1 MKKFIFI
8 ILAVVFLAVGIVIF
22 LMVKNNMSFVGNIK
36 NPLISDVSTGAGQ
49 EDVVITYTDSGFL
62 PSVVNIK
69 KNGTVIFKN
78 ESGKPM
84 LIASAPHPAH
94 TDYPELNAKDIVNK
108 GGSYSFTFTKTG
120 KWGFHNHLSPN
131 ETGTV
136 VAN

>member
-8 ILAVVFLAVGIVIF
+8 LLAIIFLAGGIVIF
-22 LMVKNNMSFVGNIK
+22 WGIKNNMSFVGKIT
-36 NPLISDVSTGAGQ
+36 NPLAPDVSTGVNQ

-62 PSVVNIK
+62 PSVVNVR

-84 LIASAPHPAH
+84 LIASAPHPTH
-94 TDYPELNAKDIVNK
+94 TDYPEMSAKDIVNK
-108 GGSYSFTFTKTG
+108 GGSYSFTFTKAG

-136 VAN
+136 VVN